1 MPISFG
7 EYLSNRIAGMSGGK
21 VIRVDAGFF
30 EVEGLKRIA
39 RSMEQTVFM
48 AELEGRKLN
57 PLESFA
63 IEVLI
68 AVGGWKD
75 LKEAMQSYTRHL
87 STLDKEQP

>member
-1 MPISFG
+1 MSKPISFG
-7 EYLSNRIAGMSGGK
+7 EFLGNRIAGMSGGK

-30 EVEGLKRIA
+30 DVEGLKRIA

-68 AVGGWKD
+68 AIGGWKTPA
-75 LKEAMQSYTRHL
+75 EALTEYNRYKS
-87 STLDKEQP
+87 KA

>member
-1 MPISFG
+1 MTKPISFG
-7 EYLSNRIAGMSGGK
+7 EFLGNCIAGMSGGK
-21 VIRVDAGFF
+21 VMRVDAGFF
-30 EVEGLKRIA
+30 DVEGLKRIA

-57 PLESFA
+57 PLEGFA

-75 LKEAMQSYTRHL
+75 LKEA
-87 STLDKEQP
+87 LDEFNRYKSEA